1 MKDRKIWQ
9 IIISCIFAVS
19 VAALL
24 ISVALLGMLP
34 NTYLAVIGAVVLII
48 SALLLK
54 GLLSKKQGKGKIVI
68 AVIAC
73 ILSLACI
80 AGTVAVSSMLS
91 FFNEIT
97 AEDLKTGD
105 YYVVVREDSKYK
117 VIEDIQGEVVSV
129 LDLKDEMHGA
139 AKEALCENVKVSF
152 ETTGTLQE
160 TAEALIEKDT
170 DVLFLGSPYYEM
182 ALEESKKFTK
192 DNTRILDTIHVEMKQ
207 KTEKKAK
214 QLDITKDA
222 FNVYVSGIDTDGSI
236 TNVSRS
242 DVNMIMTIN
251 PVKRKIL
258 LTSIPRDY
266 HVVLSSF
273 GAYDKLTHSGIYGID
288 ETTSTIEDL
297 LGIKIHHY
305 VKVNFTTVRK
315 LVDALGGIEVISEY
329 DFSAGPGYHYNQG
342 SNFLNGDEALY
353 FARERYSFSSGDNQR
368 VKNQQAVISGILN
381 KATSSPAILT
391 QYNSI
396 LAALEDNL
404 AISLSQKEMS
414 SLVKMQL
421 EDMRGWDIET
431 ISLTGSG
438 SYAETYSMPGM
449 ELYVMEPNQASIE
462 AAKKA
467 IAGVMSG
474 KTE

>member
-1 MKDRKIWQ
+1 MKENRVWL
-9 IIISCIFAVS
+9 IIIAGIFG
-19 VAALL
+19 
-24 ISVALLGMLP
+24 ISVAMLLITVVMLDMLP
-34 NTYLAVIGAVVLII
+34 ITYLAGIAAVIMII
-48 SALLLK
+48 SFLLLK
-54 GLLSKKQGKGKIVI
+54 GLLSRKQGKGRIII
-68 AVIAC
+68 AVIAS

-80 AGTVAVSSMLS
+80 AGTMMISSTLS
-91 FFNEIT
+91 FFNQIT
-97 AEDLKTGD
+97 TEELKTGD
-105 YYVVVREDSKYK
+105 YYVVVRDDSRYK
-117 VIEDIQGEVVSV
+117 TLDDINREVVSV
-129 LDLKDEMHGA
+129 LDLKDEMYA
-139 AKEALCENVKVSF
+139 SAKETLAGNVSVSF
-152 ETTGTLQE
+152 ETVGTLQQA
-160 TAEALIEKDT
+160 TKDLIKKDI
-170 DVLFLGSPYYEM
+170 DILFLGSPYYEI
-182 ALEESKKFTK
+182 AIEESKLFTK

-207 KTEKKAK
+207 KTEKKKAA
-214 QLDITKDA
+214 LDITSDA
-222 FNVYVSGIDTDGSI
+222 FNVYVSGIDTEGSI

-251 PVKRKIL
+251 PAERKIL

-288 ETTSTIEDL
+288 ETTATVEDL

-305 VKVNFTTVRK
+305 VKVNFTTVRN

-329 DFSAGPGYHYNQG
+329 DFTAGPGYHYNQG
-342 SNFLNGDEALY
+342 SNYLDGDEALY

-391 QYNSI
+391 RYSSI

-414 SLVKMQL
+414 ALVKMQL
-421 EDMRGWDIET
+421 DDMRGWDIET

-449 ELYVMEPNQASIE
+449 ELYVMEPNQASID
-462 AAKKA
+462 AAKAA
-467 IAGVMSG
+467 IAGVMSRA
-474 KTE
+474 E

>member
-1 MKDRKIWQ
+1 MKDNRLWQ
-9 IIISCIFAVS
+9 IVIAGIFGIS

-24 ISVALLGMLP
+24 ITVAMLGMLP
-34 NTYLAVIGAVVLII
+34 TTYLAVIAAVIVII

-54 GLLSKKQGKGKIVI
+54 GLLSKKQSKGKVVI
-68 AVIAC
+68 AVISC

-80 AGTVAVSSMLS
+80 AGTVMVSSMLS
-91 FFNEIT
+91 FFNQIT
-97 AEDLKTGD
+97 AEDMKTGD
-105 YYVVVREDSKYK
+105 YYVVVRDDSKYK
-117 VIEDIQGEVVSV
+117 TLKDIDGQVVSV
-129 LDLKDEMHGA
+129 LALKDEMHAA
-139 AKEALCENVKVSF
+139 AKKALSEKAAVSF
-152 ETTGTLQE
+152 ETAGSLQQAADALVEEE
-160 TAEALIEKDT
+160 TE
-170 DVLFLGSPYYEM
+170 VLFLGSPYYEM
-182 ALEESKKFTK
+182 AVEESRKFTK
-192 DNTRILDTIHVEMKQ
+192 NNTRILDTVHVEMEQ

-214 QLDITKDA
+214 HLDVTKDA
-222 FNVYVSGIDTDGSI
+222 FNVYVSGIDTEGSI

-251 PVKRKIL
+251 PAERKIL

-266 HVVLSSF
+266 HVVLSGF

-288 ETTSTIEDL
+288 ETTSTVEDL
-297 LGIKIHHY
+297 LDIDIHHY

-329 DFSAGPGYHYNQG
+329 DFSAGPAYHYNQG
-342 SNFLNGDEALY
+342 SNYLNGDQALA

-404 AISLSQKEMS
+404 VISLSKKEMS
-414 SLVKMQL
+414 ALVKMQL
-421 EDMRGWDIET
+421 EDMRGWEIET

-449 ELYVMEPNQASIE
+449 ELYVMEPNQASID
-462 AAKKA
+462 AAKAA
-467 IAGVMSG
+467 IAGVMG
-474 KTE
+474 GAE

>member
-1 MKDRKIWQ
+1 MKDNRVWQ
-9 IIISCIFAVS
+9 IVIAGIFGIS
-19 VAALL
+19 VAAFL
-24 ISVALLGMLP
+24 ITVAMLGMLP
-34 NTYLAVIGAVVLII
+34 TTYFAVIAAVIVII
-48 SALLLK
+48 SGLLLK
-54 GLLSKKQGKGKIVI
+54 GLLSKKQGKGKIAI

-80 AGTVAVSSMLS
+80 AGTVVVSSMLS
-91 FFNEIT
+91 FFNQIT

-105 YYVVVREDSKYK
+105 YYVVVRDDSKYK
-117 VIEDIQGEVVSV
+117 ALEDIKGEVVSV
-129 LDLKDEMHGA
+129 LDVKDEMHGV
-139 AKEALCENVKVSF
+139 AKENLAEKVSVSF
-152 ETTGTLQE
+152 ETAGNLQQATDALMDGE
-160 TAEALIEKDT
+160 TE
-170 DVLFLGSPYYEM
+170 VLFMAAPYYD
-182 ALEESKKFTK
+182 LTVEESKTFTK
-192 DNTRILDTIHVEMKQ
+192 ETTRILDTIRAEVKQ
-207 KTEKKAK
+207 KTEKKKAA
-214 QLDITKDA
+214 LDVTKDA
-222 FNVYVSGIDTDGSI
+222 FNVYVSGIDTEGSI

-251 PVKRKIL
+251 PADRKIL

-273 GAYDKLTHSGIYGID
+273 DAYDKLTHSGIYGID

-305 VKVNFTTVRK
+305 VKVNFTTVRN

-329 DFSAGPGYHYNQG
+329 DFTAGPGYHYNQG
-342 SNFLNGDEALY
+342 SNYLNGDEALY

-391 QYNSI
+391 QYSSI

-414 SLVKMQL
+414 ALVKMQL
-421 EDMRGWDIET
+421 DDMRGWDIET

-449 ELYVMEPNQASIE
+449 QLYVMEPNHASID
-462 AAKKA
+462 AAKAA
-467 IAGVMSG
+467 IAGVMG
-474 KTE
+474 GGE

>member
-1 MKDRKIWQ
+1 MKDNRLWQ
-9 IIISCIFAVS
+9 FVIAGIFGIS

-24 ISVALLGMLP
+24 ITVAMLGMLP
-34 NTYLAVIGAVVLII
+34 TTYFAVIAAVIVII
-48 SALLLK
+48 GGLLLK
-54 GLLSKKQGKGKIVI
+54 GLLSKKQSKGKIVI
-68 AVIAC
+68 AVICC

-80 AGTVAVSSMLS
+80 AGTVVVSSMLS
-91 FFNEIT
+91 FFNQIT

-105 YYVVVREDSKYK
+105 YYVVVRDDSKYK
-117 VIEDIQGEVVSV
+117 ELEDIKGEVVSV
-129 LDLKDEMHGA
+129 LDVEDEMHAA
-139 AKEALCENVKVSF
+139 AKENLAEKVSVSF
-152 ETTGTLQE
+152 ETAGNLQQATDALMDGE
-160 TAEALIEKDT
+160 TE
-170 DVLFLGSPYYEM
+170 VLFMAAPYYD
-182 ALEESKKFTK
+182 LTVEESKTFTK
-192 DNTRILDTIHVEMKQ
+192 ETTRILDTIRAEVKQ

-214 QLDITKDA
+214 QIDITKDA
-222 FNVYVSGIDTDGSI
+222 FNVYVSGIDTEGSI

-251 PVKRKIL
+251 PAERKIL

-288 ETTSTIEDL
+288 ETTSTVEDL

-305 VKVNFTTVRK
+305 VKVNFTTVRN

-329 DFSAGPGYHYNQG
+329 DFTAGPGYHYNQG
-342 SNFLNGDEALY
+342 SNYLNGDEALY

-391 QYNSI
+391 QYSSI
-396 LAALEDNL
+396 LAALEDNI

-414 SLVKMQL
+414 ALVKMQL

-431 ISLTGSG
+431 ISLTGTG
-438 SYAETYSMPGM
+438 SYAETYSMPGID
-449 ELYVMEPNQASIE
+449 LYVMEPNQASID
-462 AAKKA
+462 AAKAA
-467 IAGVMSG
+467 IAGVMG
-474 KTE
+474 GGE